1 MYFGQLTYPVTP
13 EECCLATLASPTW
26 RGGSFPHRSDQRY
39 RVQTMPVKTR
49 HFLNDIIKM
58 NTNIA
63 AAVASSKKKVPSKP
77 RGKHALKPSVQH
89 SSSATDKLKSSLG
102 EPPAD
107 MSITKY
113 VCRCSYGLLET
124 FSLFTKQLWCV
135 YAGFWQRMSFMKG

>member
-13 EECCLATLASPTW
+13 AVCCLATLASPTW
-26 RGGSFPHRSDQRY
+26 GCGVCVCVGGGGSFPHRSDQRY
-39 RVQTMPVKTR
+39 SVRTFPVKTR
-49 HFLNDIIKM
+49 HFSNEIIKM

-77 RGKHALKPSVQH
+77 RGKHALKPSVQR
-89 SSSATDKLKSSLG
+89 SSSASDKSSLG

-113 VCRCSYGLLET
+113 VCGCSYGLLE
-124 FSLFTKQLWCV
+124 
-135 YAGFWQRMSFMKG
+135 R